1 MDGVFRTC
9 VAFQIRVAT
18 LDDCNQYLRKPEISN
33 GDDQEKTGSAEE
45 RVDNEKQMFM

>member
-9 VAFQIRVAT
+9 VVFQIRVAT

-33 GDDQEKTGSAEE
+33 GARQEKTGAAEE
-45 RVDNEKQMFM
+45 LVDNEKQMFM